1 MARIFAL
8 FTVLAA
14 LVGFAPWLVPLA
26 KQSVRLVEARDDPA
40 AIADLGLA
48 DLDAAAVAK
57 EIEAALAADDVALAS
72 SFVALADARAIAIDP
87 DLRARVAAANGA
99 LASTL
104 RGAKE
109 FGMGFLTGQPSDLAG
124 LAGAATGDLMVWG
137 DIRDAGREG
146 WKLAQGE
153 DADELILG
161 LSAVGIAVTAGTY
174 ATVGAS
180 LPVRVGIT
188 LVKVA
193 KRTGKLSAALG
204 RTFMRAVRQSVDFVA
219 LRRLLKAPGAVDGP
233 ALKGVVRSDRLTALT
248 RMLDDVAVVQSKA
261 GTRAALE
268 GLRIA
273 DNGNDLRRVA
283 RLADAKGPQTLAILK
298 TLGRGAILI
307 TGALLKLVWWVFVAA
322 AYVYLLVSS
331 FNAFCVS
338 CARATWG
345 GRRGWRRRGTD
356 GAARP
361 RRRWWRRREA
371 PACLALPEEPRL
383 ETRPPAPDPSDAR
396 GRAEAERFAAAVR
409 EAAALAQAPA
419 QRTRA
424 SDDFRPEALREDGG
438 RASNFRPTAA
448 PDDAAR
454 RDRVQL
460 GLPPSG
466 APRVQIG
473 KRILFPR
480 PRGRSPDQF

>member
-14 LVGFAPWLVPLA
+14 LLGFAPWLVPLA

-40 AIADLGLA
+40 AVADLGLA
-48 DLDAAAVAK
+48 DLDAARVAK
-57 EIEAALAADDVALAS
+57 ETESALAADDIALAT
-72 SFVALADARAIAIDP
+72 SFVALADARGITIDP
-87 DLRARVAAANGA
+87 ALRERVAAANGA

-109 FGMGFLTGQPSDLAG
+109 FGMGFLTGEPSDLAG

-146 WKLAQGE
+146 WKLAHGE

-180 LPVRVGIT
+180 LPLRAGIT

-204 RTFMRAVRQSVDFVA
+204 RSFMRAVRQSVDFVA

-233 ALKGVVRSDRLTALT
+233 ALKGVVRSDRLASLT

-307 TGALLKLVWWVFVAA
+307 TGALLKLVWWAFVAA
-322 AYVYLLVSS
+322 LYVYLLVSS

-345 GRRGWRRRGTD
+345 GRRGRRRHKRE
-356 GAARP
+356 GAPAA
-361 RRRWWRRREA
+361 RRRWWRREEA
-371 PACLALPEEPRL
+371 PVCLALPEEPRL
-383 ETRPPAPDPSDAR
+383 DAPRPAPEP
-396 GRAEAERFAAAVR
+396 GRAEAERFAAAAR
-409 EAAALAQAPA
+409 EAMALAEAPA
-419 QRTRA
+419 ARA
-424 SDDFRPEALREDGG
+424 QASEDFRDPRVPGQGA
-438 RASNFRPTAA
+438 RPHDFWPAAA
-448 PDDAAR
+448 PGDAAR
-454 RDRVQL
+454 REGVRL
-460 GLPPSG
+460 GQ
-466 APRVQIG
+466 APTGTARVQIG

-480 PRGRSPDQF
+480 PRGRLPDQI

>member
-14 LVGFAPWLVPLA
+14 LVGFSPWLVPVA

-40 AIADLGLA
+40 AIADFGLA
-48 DLDAAAVAK
+48 DLDAARVAQ
-57 EIEAALAADDVALAS
+57 EIERALAADDVALAN
-72 SFVALADARAIAIDP
+72 SFVALADARKIAVAP
-87 DLRARVAAANGA
+87 ALRERVAAANST

-109 FGMGFLTGQPSDLAG
+109 FGMGFITGEPTDLAG

-137 DIRDAGREG
+137 DIRDATRES

-204 RTFMRAVRQSVDFVA
+204 RTLMRAVRQSVDLVA

-233 ALKGVVRSDRLTALT
+233 ALKGVVRSDRLAALT

-322 AYVYLLVSS
+322 VYVYLLVSS

-345 GRRGWRRRGTD
+345 GRRGRRRHRQGSAPD
-356 GAARP
+356 GRG
-361 RRRWWRRREA
+361 RWWRRQQA
-371 PACLALPEEPRL
+371 PVCLALPEEPRL
-383 ETRPPAPDPSDAR
+383 LARRPAPEAA
-396 GRAEAERFAAAVR
+396 GGAEAERFAAAAR
-409 EAAALAQAPA
+409 EAMALAQAPA
-419 QRTRA
+419 EGA
-424 SDDFRPEALREDGG
+424 SEEFRRNDPRQPAVPEDGARPV
-438 RASNFRPTAA
+438 RAPAGAA
-448 PDDAAR
+448 
-454 RDRVQL
+454 
-460 GLPPSG
+460 
-466 APRVQIG
+466 RVQIG
-473 KRILFPR
+473 KRVLYPR
-480 PRGRSPDQF
+480 PRGRFPDQI

>member
-14 LVGFAPWLVPLA
+14 LLGSAPWLVPVA
-26 KQSVRLVEARDDPA
+26 KQSLRLMEARDDPA

-48 DLDAAAVAK
+48 DLDAARIDREVS
-57 EIEAALAADDVALAS
+57 AALAGDDVALAN
-72 SFVALADARAIAIDP
+72 SFLALADARGIAVDP
-87 DLRARVAAANGA
+87 ALRARVTAANGA

-109 FGMGFLTGQPSDLAG
+109 FGMGFITGEPSDLAG

-137 DIRDAGREG
+137 DIRDASREG

-174 ATVGAS
+174 VTVGAS
-180 LPVRVGIT
+180 LPVRAGIT

-204 RTFMRAVRQSVDFVA
+204 RSFMRAVRQSVDFVA
-219 LRRLLKAPGAVDGP
+219 LRRLLNAPGAVDGP
-233 ALKGVVRSDRLTALT
+233 ALKGVVRTTHLKSLT

-268 GLRIA
+268 GLRVA
-273 DNGNDLRRVA
+273 DNAGDLRRVA

-307 TGALLKLVWWVFVAA
+307 TGALLKLVWWVFVAVV
-322 AYVYLLVSS
+322 YVYLLVSS

-345 GRRGWRRRGTD
+345 GRRGRRRHAE
-356 GAARP
+356 GAPA
-361 RRRWWRRREA
+361 RRRWWRRREE
-371 PACLALPEEPRL
+371 PVCVALPEEPRF
-383 ETRPPAPDPSDAR
+383 EVRRPAPDPLDAR

-409 EAAALAQAPA
+409 EAAALARAPA
-419 QRTRA
+419 ERIKA
-424 SDDFRPEALREDGG
+424 SDDFRSDASREQGG
-438 RASNFRPTAA
+438 LAKGPRQAA
-448 PDDAAR
+448 GPDEAAR

-460 GLPPSG
+460 GHTPSG
-466 APRVQIG
+466 ATRVQIG

-480 PRGRSPDQF
+480 PSGRLPDQF